1 MRSWTES
8 WTLPENMDKRF
19 RSAPRAVALGGVLAA
34 VAVVLM
40 TLGGAIP
47 IATYAIPMLCA
58 MILYYVLMFCGSRI
72 AWAWYGAV
80 AILGLLLGPDKEAAA
95 IFLTIGYYPILKP
108 VFDKTPV
115 KWLLKGLFFNISI
128 LAMYW
133 VMIHLFGLSGLSTE
147 FEGVGRISLVLMLA
161 MGNLIFFMLDK
172 ALAKH
177 WRRRKKRHE

>member
-1 MRSWTES
+1 
-8 WTLPENMDKRF
+8 MDKRF
-19 RSAPRAVALGGVLAA
+19 RSTPRAVALGGVLAA

-47 IATYAIPMLCA
+47 IATYAIPVLCA
-58 MILYYVLMFCGSRI
+58 MILNHVLMLCGCRM

-95 IFLTIGYYPILKP
+95 IFLTIGYYPMLKP
-108 VFDKTPV
+108 VFDRTPV

-133 VMIHLFGLSGLSTE
+133 VMLHLLGLTELSDG
-147 FEGVGRISLVLMLA
+147 FEGVGRIGLVLVLA
-161 MGNLIFFMLDK
+161 MGNLIFFMLDI
-172 ALAKH
+172 ALAKF
-177 WRRRKKRHE
+177 WRRRQKRYG